1 MNEAPEREAEELGPT
16 EGSLQGEEELY
27 KAVVDTVADAI
38 VINVGTQ
45 RVFVNK
51 AFLKLHGLD
60 SESQVVGTR
69 LDQFIVPEDRQ
80 LVSERTLAPQQDQ
93 PVPGVYEYRVRRSD
107 GEVRTV
113 ETSATPIWY
122 EGHPANLA
130 VLRDVTERKKAE
142 QEIRK
147 YREKL
152 QALTI
157 EVSLAEER
165 ERRRIA
171 MGLHDDVGQLLAI
184 AKVKL
189 SELLQA
195 ETSGKSTGLV
205 KEIRALIDQTI
216 GTIRVLMFELSSPVL
231 YSLGLDAA
239 LEQLAGQLQKQT
251 GIRCHFTSDKQPRP
265 ASDQTSVVLYRI
277 VRELVRNIEKHA
289 QAHHVKMEVAR
300 VGDQVR
306 ITVEDDGVGFDTSG
320 IGRGVGAT
328 GRFGL
333 FSIQEQLQQ
342 LGGRLE
348 LKSAPGQGTRVGV
361 VVPLQ

>member
-1 MNEAPEREAEELGPT
+1 VNEAPEKNTDEVPPT
-16 EGSLQGEEELY
+16 EGSRQGRAEIC

-38 VINVGTQ
+38 VINVGTK
-45 RVFVNK
+45 RVFINN
-51 AFLKLHGLD
+51 AFLELHGLD
-60 SESQVVGTR
+60 DESQVLGTR

-80 LVSERTLAPQQDQ
+80 LVSERTLARQQDQ
-93 PVPGVYEYRVRRSD
+93 AVPGVYEYRFRRSD

-113 ETSATPIWY
+113 ETSAAPITY
-122 EGHPANLA
+122 EGHPADLA

-142 QEIRK
+142 QQIRE

-171 MGLHDDVGQLLAI
+171 MGLHDDVGQVLAI

-195 ETSGKSTGLV
+195 EPSGESSGLI
-205 KEIRALIDQTI
+205 KEIRTLIDDTI
-216 GTIRVLMFELSSPVL
+216 KTIRLFTFELSSPVL
-231 YSLGLDAA
+231 YTLGLDAA
-239 LEQLAGQLQKQT
+239 LEQLTGQLQKQT
-251 GIRCHFTSDKQPRP
+251 RVRCHFTSDKQPRP
-265 ASDQTSVVLYRI
+265 LSDQISIVLYRI
-277 VRELVRNIEKHA
+277 VRELIRNIEKHA
-289 QAHHVKMEVAR
+289 QARQVKVEIAR

-306 ITVEDDGVGFDTSG
+306 ITVEDDGVGFDASD
-320 IGRGVGAT
+320 IGRGVTAT
-328 GRFGL
+328 GHFGF

-348 LKSAPGQGTRVGV
+348 LESVPGEGTRAV
-361 VVPLQ
+361 VVAPLQ